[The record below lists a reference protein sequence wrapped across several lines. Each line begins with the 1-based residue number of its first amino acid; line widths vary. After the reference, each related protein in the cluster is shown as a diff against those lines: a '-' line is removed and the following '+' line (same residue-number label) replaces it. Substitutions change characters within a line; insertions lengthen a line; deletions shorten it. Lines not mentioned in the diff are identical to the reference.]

1 MGRHRAP
8 DPDEPTGE
16 PSDDFPQPENLGDV
30 GDYREPD
37 DFPAAAPPDTGSI
50 PGPSFPNRPPD
61 EYADDFPDVPGF
73 FDYTE
78 RPRDHPGDYPQP
90 QPEHLEEDLPRA
102 EFDTPDD
109 FPDFPRRGQG
119 PPAPPPPPLSGGHR
133 GGSEWRGGHRGDGR
147 RGVSI
152 GVIAALVAV
161 VVVVGVIILWR
172 FFGDALS
179 NRSHTAA
186 ACTGNK
192 EPIAVIADPSIAEHV
207 QQFAERYNRSAGPIG
222 DHCVAIGVKSAGSD
236 AVVDGFIGNWPADL
250 GQRPALWIPGSSVS
264 AARLTAAA
272 GKETVTDSR
281 SLVTSPVLLAVR
293 PELQRELG
301 DQKWATLPGL
311 QTKPDALAGLK
322 LPTWGSLRLALPLG
336 GNSDAAFLAG
346 EAVAAASA
354 PPGAPPTDGSGAVR
368 TLIGGQPKLADNS
381 LAEAMNALL
390 RAGDP
395 ATAPVHAV
403 VTTEQQLFTRG
414 ESLPDAG
421 SALSSWLPPG
431 PAAVADY
438 PTVLLSGSWLSQEQV
453 TAASEFARFMRKS
466 DQLAE
471 LAKAGFRVE
480 GVKPPSSDVTS
491 FAALPSTLSVGDDA
505 TRATLANMVSTPSGA
520 PAAVIM
526 LEQSM
531 VTDEGGKTRLANV
544 VSALDNRIKALPPN
558 SVIGLW
564 TFDGKEG
571 RTEVSAGP
579 LADPVD
585 GQPRSEALTAA
596 LDRQHA
602 SSGGAVSFTTLRLL
616 YKNAQANFHAGQT
629 NSVLVITAGP
639 HTDQSLGGEGLQDFI
654 KQSVDPAKPVAVNVI
669 DFGSDSDRA
678 TWEAVAKLSGGS
690 YQNLATSASPE
701 LATAVTKFLS

>member
-8 DPDEPTGE
+8 DPDEPNGE
-16 PSDDFPQPENLGDV
+16 PSDDYSEPHDFGDF
-30 GDYREPD
+30 GGYREPD
-37 DFPAAAPPDTGSI
+37 DFPPAAPADTGGF
-50 PGPSFPNRPPD
+50 PGPRYPEHPAD
-61 EYADDFPDVPGF
+61 EYSGEFPSDPGY
-73 FDYTE
+73 FDYTNPPDPSHHDE
-78 RPRDHPGDYPQP
+78 RDEHREEEPHPADV
-90 QPEHLEEDLPRA
+90 
-102 EFDTPDD
+102 DTPDD
-109 FPDFPRRGQG
+109 FPAFTRRGPE
-119 PPAPPPPPLSGGHR
+119 PPAPPPPPSRGHR
-133 GGSEWRGGHRGDGR
+133 GLGDWRGGHRTDGGR

-161 VVVVGVIILWR
+161 VVVVAGVILWR

-186 ACTGNK
+186 ACTGSK
-192 EPIAVIADPSIAEHV
+192 ETVAVIADPSIADHV
-207 QQFAERYNRSAGPIG
+207 QQFAERYNGFAAPVG
-222 DHCVAIGVKSAGSD
+222 DHCVAVSVKSAGSD

-272 GKETVTDSR
+272 GKETISESR
-281 SLVTSPVLLAVR
+281 SLVTSPVVLAVR

-301 DQKWATLPGL
+301 DQKWSTLPGL

-322 LPTWGSLRLALPLG
+322 LPAWGSLRLALPLG
-336 GNSDAAFLAG
+336 GNSDAAYLAG

-368 TLIGGQPKLADNS
+368 SLIAGQPKLADNT
-381 LAEAMNALL
+381 LAEAMNALV
-390 RAGDP
+390 RPGDP

-403 VTTEQQLFTRG
+403 VTTEQQLFQRG

-421 SALSSWLPPG
+421 STLSSWLPPG

-438 PTVLLSGSWLSQEQV
+438 PAVQLRGSWLSQDQV
-453 TAASEFARFMRKS
+453 TAASGFAQFLHKS

-491 FAALPSTLSVGDDA
+491 FAALPSTLSVGDDSM
-505 TRATLANMVSTPSGA
+505 RATLANTVTTPSSG
-520 PAAVIM
+520 PAAIIM

-531 VTDEGGKTRLANV
+531 TTDEGGKTRLGNV
-544 VSALDNRIKALPPN
+544 VAALDNRIKALPPN

-571 RTEVSAGP
+571 RSEVRAGP
-579 LADPVD
+579 LGDDVD
-585 GQPRSEALTAA
+585 GQPRSAALTAA

-602 SSGGAVSFTTLRLL
+602 SSGGAVSFTTLRII
-616 YKNAQANFHAGQT
+616 YKDALTNYHAGQT

-639 HTDQSLGGEGLQDFI
+639 HTDQSLGSQGLQDFI
-654 KQSVDPAKPVAVNVI
+654 KENNDPAKPVAVNVI
-669 DFGSDSDRA
+669 DFGSDSDRE

-701 LATAVTKFLS
+701 LATAVTNFLS

>member
-1 MGRHRAP
+1 
-8 DPDEPTGE
+8 
-16 PSDDFPQPENLGDV
+16 
-30 GDYREPD
+30 
-37 DFPAAAPPDTGSI
+37 
-50 PGPSFPNRPPD
+50 
-61 EYADDFPDVPGF
+61 
-73 FDYTE
+73 
-78 RPRDHPGDYPQP
+78 
-90 QPEHLEEDLPRA
+90 
-102 EFDTPDD
+102 
-109 FPDFPRRGQG
+109 
-119 PPAPPPPPLSGGHR
+119 
-133 GGSEWRGGHRGDGR
+133 
-147 RGVSI
+147 
-152 GVIAALVAV
+152 VIAALVAV

-192 EPIAVIADPSIAEHV
+192 EPVAVIADPSIAEHV

-281 SLVTSPVLLAVR
+281 SLVTSPVVLAVR

-480 GVKPPSSDVTS
+480 GVKTPSSDVTS

-579 LADPVD
+579 LADPVG

-616 YKNAQANFHAGQT
+616 YKDAQANFHAGQT

-639 HTDQSLGGEGLQDFI
+639 HTDQSLGGEGLQGFI

-701 LATAVTKFLS
+701 LATAVTNFLS

>member
-16 PSDDFPQPENLGDV
+16 PSDDYSEPHDFGDLG
-30 GDYREPD
+30 GYREPD
-37 DFPAAAPPDTGSI
+37 DFLPSPQPDTGDI
-50 PGPSFPNRPPD
+50 PGPSYGDHP
-61 EYADDFPDVPGF
+61 ADDSSDQFRDDHRY

-78 RPRDHPGDYPQP
+78 PSDRDEHSDEELHPVDP
-90 QPEHLEEDLPRA
+90 
-102 EFDTPDD
+102 DTSDD
-109 FPDFPRRGQG
+109 FPDFIRRGEE
-119 PPAPPPPPLSGGHR
+119 PPAAPPPPPSGGHR
-133 GGSEWRGGHRGDGR
+133 GLADWRGGHRSDGGR

-161 VVVVGVIILWR
+161 VVVVAGVILWR

-179 NRSHTAA
+179 NRSHSAA
-186 ACTGNK
+186 RCTGDK
-192 EPIAVIADPSIAEHV
+192 QMVAVIADPSIADHV
-207 QQFAERYNRSAGPIG
+207 QQFAERYNGSGAQVG
-222 DHCVAIGVKSAGSD
+222 DHCVAVSVKSAGSN

-272 GKETVTDSR
+272 GKDTVTDSR
-281 SLVTSPVLLAVR
+281 SLVTSPVVLAVR
-293 PELQRELG
+293 PELQRALG
-301 DQKWATLPGL
+301 DQKWSTLPEL
-311 QTKPDALAGLK
+311 QTKPDALAALK
-322 LPTWGSLRLALPLG
+322 LATWGSLRLALPLG
-336 GNSDAAFLAG
+336 GNSDAAYLAG
-346 EAVAAASA
+346 EAVAAGSV

-368 TLIGGQPKLADNS
+368 TLIAGQPKLADNS
-381 LAEAMNALL
+381 LAEAMNALV
-390 RAGDP
+390 RPGDP

-403 VTTEQQLFTRG
+403 VTTEQQLFQRG

-421 SALSSWLPPG
+421 STLSSWLPPG

-438 PTVLLSGSWLSQEQV
+438 PTVLVKGSWLSQDQV
-453 TAASEFARFMRKS
+453 TAASAFAQFMHKPN
-466 DQLAE
+466 QLAE

-505 TRATLANMVSTPSGA
+505 MRATLANTVTTPSSG
-520 PAAVIM
+520 PAAIIM

-531 VTDEGGKTRLANV
+531 TTDEGGKTRLANV

-579 LADPVD
+579 LGDPVD
-585 GQPRSEALTAA
+585 GQPRSAALTAA
-596 LDRQHA
+596 LDKQHA
-602 SSGGAVSFTTLRLL
+602 SSGGAVSFTTLRLI
-616 YKNAQANFHAGQT
+616 YKNALSNYHPGQS
-629 NSVLVITAGP
+629 NSVLVITTGP
-639 HTDQSLGGEGLQDFI
+639 HTDQTLGGQGLQDFI
-654 KQSVDPAKPVAVNVI
+654 KESVDPAKPVAVNVI
-669 DFGSDSDRA
+669 DFGSDSDRD

-701 LATAVTKFLS
+701 LATAVTNFLS